1 MSEDIVK
8 AVAIETD
15 LEERSHITEEMN
27 VQDIDQSLVNKLK
40 YLPDDMLVDDPIN
53 TEVYGELEVNEL
65 AEDMKQYGFQ
75 GVILAYPYQ
84 GKYRIESGHRRRYAG
99 RKAGIKEYPVFVT
112 DPPSAEWERAL
123 RLGRAN
129 LHSRNRT
136 PMIIAKE
143 TQFLYEA
150 HEEEQKA
157 KKEAGCEYE
166 KSIIQLVAQDLE
178 ISTSQVSKY
187 KALLNLIP
195 ELQKLADDGISWST
209 LSSASNMTKYAQ
221 EMLYRRI
228 NGRLKL
234 YNKDGVTRS
243 WLEKEISELKYVREE
258 RGYQFDRNDIALY
271 PEQEKKRKEK
281 IESKPQRVR
290 RRNGTKAILKNA
302 KELCDVL
309 DGDAIYKIAEIPV
322 VIKSLEDLQKSIQ
335 KKLEHLKYDD
345 YE

>member
-1 MSEDIVK
+1 MSEDIAK
-8 AVAIETD
+8 ATVTEAD
-15 LEERSHITEEMN
+15 QEELKQISEEMN
-27 VQDIDQSLVNKLK
+27 VQDMDQSLASKLK
-40 YLPDDMLVDDPIN
+40 YLPDDMLLDDPLN

-65 AEDMKQYGFQ
+65 AEDMKEYGFQ

-84 GKYRIESGHRRRYAG
+84 GKYRIESGHRRRNAG
-99 RKAGIKEYPVFVT
+99 RKAGISEYPVFVT
-112 DPPSAEWERAL
+112 DPPVAEWERAL

-143 TQFLYEA
+143 TQFLYDA

-157 KKEAGCEYE
+157 KKEAGSEYE

-187 KALLNLIP
+187 KSLLNLIP
-195 ELQKLADDGISWST
+195 ELQKLADNGISWST
-209 LSSASNMTKYAQ
+209 LSSASTMTKYAQ

-258 RGYQFDRNDIALY
+258 RSYQFDRDDIALY
-271 PEQEKKRKEK
+271 PEKEKKRKEELK
-281 IESKPQRVR
+281 KKPQRVR
-290 RRNGTKAILKNA
+290 RRNGTKAVLKNA
-302 KELCDVL
+302 KELCEVL
-309 DGDAIYKIAEIPV
+309 EGDAIYKPSEISV
-322 VIKSLEDLQKSIQ
+322 VIKKLEELQRSIQ
-335 KKLEHLKYDD
+335 KKLEYLKYEDF
-345 YE
+345 

>member
-1 MSEDIVK
+1 MTADIVK
-8 AVAIETD
+8 ATVTESEQED
-15 LEERSHITEEMN
+15 LKQITEEMN
-27 VQDIDQSLVNKLK
+27 VQDLDQSLASKLK

-99 RKAGIKEYPVFVT
+99 RKAGIKEYPVFIT
-112 DPPSAEWERAL
+112 DPPVAEWERAL

-143 TQFLYEA
+143 TQFLYYA
-150 HEEEQKA
+150 HEEEQRA
-157 KKEAGCEYE
+157 KKEAGSEYE

-195 ELQKLADDGISWST
+195 ELQKLADNGISWST
-209 LSSASNMTKYAQ
+209 LSAASTMTKYAQ

-234 YNKDGVTRS
+234 YNKDGVTRT

-271 PEQEKKRKEK
+271 PEKEKKRKEELEK
-281 IESKPQRVR
+281 KTQRVR

-302 KELCDVL
+302 KELCEVL
-309 DGDAIYKIAEIPV
+309 EGDAIYKTSEIPV
-322 VIKSLEDLQKSIQ
+322 VIKKLEELQRSIQ
-335 KKLEHLKYDD
+335 TKLKYLKYDD
-345 YE
+345 F

>member
-1 MSEDIVK
+1 MTADIVK
-8 AVAIETD
+8 ATVTESEQED
-15 LEERSHITEEMN
+15 LKQITEEMN
-27 VQDIDQSLVNKLK
+27 VQDLDQSLASKLK

-99 RKAGIKEYPVFVT
+99 RKAGIKEYPVFIT
-112 DPPSAEWERAL
+112 DPPVAEWERAL

-143 TQFLYEA
+143 TQFLYDA
-150 HEEEQKA
+150 HEEEQRA
-157 KKEAGCEYE
+157 KKEAGSEYE

-195 ELQKLADDGISWST
+195 ELQKLADNGISWST
-209 LSSASNMTKYAQ
+209 LSAASTMTKYAQ

-234 YNKDGVTRS
+234 YNKDGVTRT

-271 PEQEKKRKEK
+271 PEKEKKRKEELEK
-281 IESKPQRVR
+281 KPQRVR

-302 KELCDVL
+302 KELCEVL
-309 DGDAIYKIAEIPV
+309 EGDAIYKTSEIPV
-322 VIKSLEDLQKSIQ
+322 VIKKLEELQRSIQ
-335 KKLEHLKYDD
+335 KKLKYLKYDD
-345 YE
+345 F

>member
-1 MSEDIVK
+1 MSEDIAK
-8 AVAIETD
+8 ATVTEAD
-15 LEERSHITEEMN
+15 QEELKQISEEMN
-27 VQDIDQSLVNKLK
+27 VQDMDQSLASKLK
-40 YLPDDMLVDDPIN
+40 YLPDDMLLDDPLN

-65 AEDMKQYGFQ
+65 AEDMKEYGFQ

-84 GKYRIESGHRRRYAG
+84 GKYRIESGHRRRNAG
-99 RKAGIKEYPVFVT
+99 RKAGISEYPVFVT
-112 DPPSAEWERAL
+112 DPPVAEWERAL

-143 TQFLYEA
+143 TQFLYDA

-157 KKEAGCEYE
+157 KKEAGSEYE

-187 KALLNLIP
+187 KSLLNLIP
-195 ELQKLADDGISWST
+195 ELQKLADNGISWST
-209 LSSASNMTKYAQ
+209 LSSASTMTKYAQ

-258 RGYQFDRNDIALY
+258 RSYQFDRDDIALY
-271 PEQEKKRKEK
+271 PEKEKKRKEELK
-281 IESKPQRVR
+281 KKPQRVR
-290 RRNGTKAILKNA
+290 RRNGTKAVLKNA
-302 KELCDVL
+302 KELCEVL
-309 DGDAIYKIAEIPV
+309 EGDAIYKPSEISL
-322 VIKSLEDLQKSIQ
+322 VI
-335 KKLEHLKYDD
+335 KKLEELQRSIQNKLEYLKYEDF
-345 YE
+345 